1 MLEIGASG
9 QNGYIDED
17 MVAESRQRL
26 EAYGFNTALL
36 EYEVASTTGA
46 EGGNSSSPL
55 PRGVGLRLKVT
66 YPYERLLDIDRLIG
80 AAPPSEAARISGR
93 GMRMSEYVP

>member
-1 MLEIGASG
+1 MLEVGASG
-9 QNGYIDED
+9 SYGYIDES

-26 EAYGFNTALL
+26 GEYGFNPARL
-36 EYEVASTTGA
+36 EYEVTSTSGDDGRNAS
-46 EGGNSSSPL
+46 EPL
-55 PRGVGLRLKVT
+55 PRGVGLRLKLT

-80 AAPPSEAARISGR
+80 IAPPPENARIAGR